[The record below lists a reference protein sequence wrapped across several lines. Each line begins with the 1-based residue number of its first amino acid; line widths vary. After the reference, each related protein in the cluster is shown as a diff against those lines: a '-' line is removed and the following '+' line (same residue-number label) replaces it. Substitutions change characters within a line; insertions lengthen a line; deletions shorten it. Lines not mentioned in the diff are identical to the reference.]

1 MNRSSYYFRNIAQ
14 QGQNTTNSINM
25 NLSSLSVAWTTTDSK
40 KEADFLAYQSI
51 ELHLAV
57 CAQVDVPIESFF
69 PWKNRIEKSSEF
81 RITFKAFP
89 ANIENLERFIDEN
102 HSYETPEW
110 IVLEETKV
118 SEKYLNWA
126 KDLPR

>member
-1 MNRSSYYFRNIAQ
+1 MGQ
-14 QGQNTTNSINM
+14 QGQNIYLTTM
-25 NLSSLSVAWTTTDSK
+25 NLSSLSIAWTTTNSK
-40 KEADFLAYQSI
+40 KEADFLAHQSI
-51 ELHLAV
+51 KLRLAI
-57 CAQVDVPIESFF
+57 CAQVDSPIESFYH
-69 PWKNRIEKSSEF
+69 WKNQIEQTREF

-89 ANIENLERFIDEN
+89 HNIDTLERFVDEN

-110 IVLEETKV
+110 IVLKETKV